1 MDKFMIFFSCSPPK
15 KRMKKKTSKAPQT
28 AVKLKDL
35 KPKKSAKGGRS
46 SAPGNTIG
54 GTTAGA
60 R

>member
-1 MDKFMIFFSCSPPK
+1 
-15 KRMKKKTSKAPQT
+15 MKKKTSKAPQT